1 MFNFALALSYHLNA
15 QEYDLNSIHP
25 HIRYTTESDY
35 LVGAYYNSDYNIST
49 YVAKKIYDRVEL
61 GLVAGYDDTIYP
73 YMRFTQDGFFVAP
86 AIYNE
91 GENSGLVIGYE
102 IGF

>member
-1 MFNFALALSYHLNA
+1 MFSFALALSYHLNG
-15 QEYDLNSIHP
+15 QDYDLNSIHP
-25 HIRYTTESDY
+25 HVRYTTKQDY
-35 LVGAYYNSDYNIST
+35 LIGAYYNSDYNVSP
-49 YVAKKIYDRVEL
+49 YVAFMLDENVEL
-61 GLVAGYDDTIYP
+61 GLVAGYGDMIYP
-73 YMRFTQDGFFVAP
+73 YVRYVQDGFYVAP